1 VSQVRAFAKLAVPL
15 AALAVLAIAPSAVAD
30 TSMPR
35 DWVPASA
42 LVPYHATADRL
53 QNVATQPNSDYGLVT
68 VNGIGCIA
76 DPAGTGAM
84 GYHYAD
90 IGLIFD
96 HGTLDASAPEAV
108 VYAPTQGGDTQVVAL
123 EYIVPQA
130 DWDATHS
137 SAPELF
143 PGHQFML
150 TGAPNRFGLPAF
162 YSQHVWVGR
171 GNPLGNLAMWNPAI
185 HC

>member
-1 VSQVRAFAKLAVPL
+1 MRILTKLVLPTV
-15 AALAVLAIAPSAVAD
+15 ALALLAIAPDASAAP
-30 TSMPR
+30 SMPR
-35 DWVPASA
+35 DWVPANELSQYRA
-42 LVPYHATADRL
+42 VADQL
-53 QNVATQPNSDYGLVT
+53 QGVSTQPGSNYGLVT
-68 VNGIGCIA
+68 DVNGISCIA
-76 DPAGTGAM
+76 DPAGSGAM

-96 HGTLDASAPEAV
+96 NGVLDASAPEAV
-108 VYAPTQGGDTQVVAL
+108 VYAPTQGGNKQVVAL
-123 EYIVPQA
+123 EYIVPEA

-137 SAPELF
+137 SPPSLF
-143 PGHQFML
+143 AGHPFMM
-150 TGAPNRFGLPAF
+150 TEAPNRFGLPAF